1 MSCYGRLK
9 GTRLQTSSCTSSG
22 RMQSHLD
29 MELSMGSLKSS
40 LHTALTLSSTGM
52 TTLKDLEKTTSS
64 SGSCRRQ
71 ALAQLET

>member
-1 MSCYGRLK
+1 
-9 GTRLQTSSCTSSG
+9 
-22 RMQSHLD
+22 
-29 MELSMGSLKSS
+29 MGSLKSS
-40 LHTALTLSSTGM
+40 LLTALTLSSTGM